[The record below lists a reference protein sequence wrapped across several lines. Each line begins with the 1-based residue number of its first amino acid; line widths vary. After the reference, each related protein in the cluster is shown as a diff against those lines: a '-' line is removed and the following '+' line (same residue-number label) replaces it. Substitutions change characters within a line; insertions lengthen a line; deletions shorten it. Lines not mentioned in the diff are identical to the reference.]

1 MKLKFI
7 SPDVIL
13 DSISKKASSSEL
25 AFPETY
31 KPAPA
36 LRIQISLRE
45 SWMVLLKIPSVMSLD
60 SSGEL
65 ITRELIDDNLKR
77 YSSGL
82 N

>member
-1 MKLKFI
+1 MKFEFI

-25 AFPETY
+25 AFPDTY

-45 SWMVLLKIPSVMSLD
+45 SWIVLLKNTFCY
-60 SSGEL
+60 EL
-65 ITRELIDDNLKR
+65 RFFGGVDNKR
-77 YSSGL
+77 A
-82 N
+82 NR